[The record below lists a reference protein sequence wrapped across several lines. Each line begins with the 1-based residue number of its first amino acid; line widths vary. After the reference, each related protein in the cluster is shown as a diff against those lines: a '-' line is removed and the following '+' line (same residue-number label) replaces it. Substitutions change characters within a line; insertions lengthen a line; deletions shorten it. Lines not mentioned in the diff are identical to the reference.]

1 MNALQRLP
9 RSEESQL
16 LDVVREHGLDASKL
30 ACFMTRQQ
38 GHGGGNAHGNFVRG
52 FTIQYSLMLC
62 EHCGSAF
69 QLRVCPAKANELKER
84 LRLSDGQ

>member
-16 LDVVREHGLDASKL
+16 LDAVRLDATKL
-30 ACFMTRQQ
+30 ACFMTRQE
-38 GHGGGNAHGNFVRG
+38 GHGRGNAHGNFVRG
-52 FTIQYSLMLC
+52 FNISYNLVLC

-84 LRLSDGQ
+84 LRLSDG